1 VSNDVAQRT
10 HEMGVRLA
18 LGATRRGVALLV
30 LRDCLALVGLGLAIG
45 VPLSLAATRPL
56 SSQLYGLPADDPST
70 IAAVAA
76 LLVAVALVAVA
87 RPARSAARV
96 DPVVLLRAD

>member
-1 VSNDVAQRT
+1 
-10 HEMGVRLA
+10 MGVRLA
-18 LGATRRGVALLV
+18 LGATRGGVAMLV

-56 SSQLYGLPADDPST
+56 SSQLYGLQADDPQT
-70 IAAVAA
+70 IASVTA
-76 LLVAVALVAVA
+76 LLVAAALIAA
-87 RPARSAARV
+87 GRPAQSAARV